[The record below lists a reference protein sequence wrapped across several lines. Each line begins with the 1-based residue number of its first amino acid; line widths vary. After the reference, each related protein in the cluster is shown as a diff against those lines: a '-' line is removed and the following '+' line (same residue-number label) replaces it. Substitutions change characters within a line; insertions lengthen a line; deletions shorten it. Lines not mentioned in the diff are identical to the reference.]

1 MHEGF
6 MFRDK
11 AHLLKVIKQN
21 AGVYSIR
28 LPLTD
33 EEIYDNIFYDL
44 TLPTFS
50 SYYPREYVLPCDL
63 SKLRVKTATESTS
76 SDISDIYELPNLFPL
91 TNGNEI
97 MSIAKIVPFNDMRYE
112 ATTHAYETI
121 ESFQALALAQG
132 IANLS
137 SLMEPPMFFQYLGG
151 RRFRLTNCNYYKDRV
166 IITLEIMYNKELFD
180 IPKSLRMAFS
190 ALAELDFRRTMFGNL
205 KMWNEI
211 TTAAG
216 SFNLRIGDWESAE
229 DNRNELLNH
238 WTETFH
244 EERTAVIVF

>member
-6 MFRDK
+6 YFRDK

-21 AGVYSIR
+21 SGVYSIR

-33 EEIYDNIFYDL
+33 EEIYNDIFYDV
-44 TLPTFS
+44 TVGTFS
-50 SYYPREYVLPCDL
+50 TYYPREFVLPADL

-91 TNGNEI
+91 TLGNEI
-97 MSIAKIVPFNDMRYE
+97 HSIAKIVPFNDMRYE

-137 SLMEPPMFFQYLGG
+137 SMMEPPMFFQYLGG

-166 IITLEIMYNKELFD
+166 IITVEIGYNRELFD
-180 IPKSLRMAFS
+180 IPKAMRMAFA
-190 ALAELDFRRTMFGNL
+190 ALAELDFRRTFYANL
-205 KMWNEI
+205 SYWNEI
-211 TTAAG
+211 QNATG
-216 SFNLRIGDWESAE
+216 GYRLRVEDWQNAE
-229 DNRNELLNH
+229 DQRNELLNS

-244 EERTAVIVF
+244 EERTGVLIF

>member
-6 MFRDK
+6 YFRDK
-11 AHLLKVIKQN
+11 AHLLETIKDLS
-21 AGVYSIR
+21 GVYSIR

-33 EEIYDNIFYDL
+33 EEIYEKVFYNI
-44 TLPTFS
+44 TLGTFS
-50 SYYPREYVLPCDL
+50 TFYPREYVLPADL

-91 TNGNEI
+91 TMGNEI
-97 MSIAKIVPFNDMRYE
+97 HSIAKIVPFNDMRYE

-137 SLMEPPMFFQYLGG
+137 SVMEPPMFFQYLGG

-166 IITLEIMYNKELFD
+166 IITLEIMYNRELFD
-180 IPKSLRMAFS
+180 IPKGMRMAFA
-190 ALAELDFRRTMFGNL
+190 ALAELDFRRFFYSNL
-205 KMWNEI
+205 RYWNEI
-211 TTAAG
+211 QAAAG
-216 SFNLRIGDWESAE
+216 SFNLRVDDWQNAES
-229 DNRNELLNH
+229 DRNELLNH

-244 EERTAVIVF
+244 EERTGVLIF